1 MGRGILPLG
10 ILVIGMMPA
19 LSGCENS
26 PAKVAPSESAVI
38 PVSQP
43 VQREV
48 TDFVDFT
55 GRANAVQSVDIRPRV
70 TGYLKRMPFKE
81 GAEVKTGD
89 LLFEIDPRP
98 YQAQVESYR
107 SQVNLYQ
114 AQLKLAK
121 AVYARDVGINS
132 RVPSSISQQQ
142 LDQDHAAVDEAD
154 ARVKSYEKNL
164 ELYSLNVEFSKVLSP
179 IDGQIS
185 RFYLTVGNLVN
196 ADQTLLTTIVSLDP
210 IYCYFD
216 MDEPTLLRIRRALNE
231 GKLGK
236 QSRGAMLP
244 VLMGLQGE
252 DGFPHEGTINFT
264 DNQVNPMTGS
274 ISVRGVFPNPLPA
287 DGVRLISPGMFVRI
301 RLPIGSPHQA
311 LLVIDRAVASD
322 QGMKYVYVLDKE
334 SKVQY
339 RRVTTGA
346 QQVDGLRVIEDGLK
360 PEDLV
365 ITGGLLQVRPR
376 MKVQTEKV
384 PMPTLVGRP
393 TGEGAPGPMPLP
405 TPPEGE
411 GKDKGKSKSKEKGKT
426 KAKAEP
432 VAGERP

>member
-1 MGRGILPLG
+1 MRRGLIALG
-10 ILVIGMMPA
+10 ISVVSL
-19 LSGCENS
+19 LSLGGCQGN
-26 PAKVAPSESAVI
+26 PAKVAPSQPVPI

-43 VQREV
+43 VQKEV

-70 TGYLKRMPFKE
+70 TGYLKSMPFKE
-81 GAEVKTGD
+81 GSEVKAGE

-121 AVYARDVGINS
+121 TVYARDVGINS
-132 RVPSSISQQQ
+132 RVPNSISQHQ
-142 LDQDHAAVDEAD
+142 LDQDHASVDEAE

-185 RFYLTVGNLVN
+185 RYYLTTGNLVN
-196 ADQTLLTTIVSLDP
+196 ADQTLLTTVVSLDP
-210 IYCYFD
+210 IYAYFD
-216 MDEPTLLRIRRALNE
+216 MDEATLLRIRRALNA
-231 GKLGK
+231 GRLGPK
-236 QSRGAMLP
+236 REDGSLP

-252 DGFPHEGTINFT
+252 EGFPHEGKVNFT

-274 ISVRGVFPNPLPA
+274 ISVRGVFPNHLPP
-287 DGVRLISPGMFVRI
+287 DGIRLISPGMFVRI
-301 RLPIGSPHQA
+301 RLPIGAPHKA

-322 QGMKYVYVLDKE
+322 QGMKYVYVLDSQ

-346 QQVDGLRVIEDGLK
+346 QQTDGLRVIEDGLK
-360 PEDLV
+360 PDDWV
-365 ITGGLLQVRPR
+365 VTGGLLQVRPR
-376 MKVQTEKV
+376 MQVQAEKV
-384 PMPTLVGRP
+384 AMPTLVGRP
-393 TGEGAPGPMPLP
+393 TGGEP
-405 TPPEGE
+405 TPAKKGE
-411 GKDKGKSKSKEKGKT
+411 PT
-426 KAKAEP
+426 PARKA
-432 VAGERP
+432 GGIRQ